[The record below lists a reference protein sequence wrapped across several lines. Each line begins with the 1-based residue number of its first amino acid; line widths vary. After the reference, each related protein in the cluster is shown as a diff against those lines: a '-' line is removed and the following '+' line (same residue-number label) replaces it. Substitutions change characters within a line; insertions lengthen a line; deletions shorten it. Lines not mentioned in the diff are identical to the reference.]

1 MKIALCLSGQP
12 RAWRAGYEYINKN
25 LLSKHDVD
33 VFLHFW
39 TQRDDIQLM
48 QDIIELYKPVK
59 WDTKQEFVS
68 TFFNRFDRNGGP
80 GWPPRNPYHSYYSV
94 FHCNL
99 LKKDREMKQG
109 YYYDYVVRTR
119 FDYALN
125 RELPFSEVKDNK
137 IYIPADRMN
146 ESHTVGSDAFA
157 FGTSK
162 TVDRYCMTY
171 MYLDYFYDK
180 LGCPM
185 NAEEMLAMNLSFQE
199 LNGDNLVYVDMNNPF
214 LPDQFGSMPHS
225 FIREDYTKWK
235 KINETNSARQ

>member
-1 MKIALCLSGQP
+1 MRVALCLSGQP
-12 RAWRAGYEYINKN
+12 RSWRTGYDYIYKN

-39 TQRDDIQLM
+39 AEDNDAQLVSDIV
-48 QDIIELYKPVK
+48 DLYKPVK
-59 WDTKQEFVS
+59 WKTRKEFIS
-68 TFFNRFDRNGGP
+68 SYFNRFERNGGP

-99 LKKDREMKQG
+99 LKKDHEIEQG
-109 YYYDYVVRTR
+109 HYYDYVVRTR

-125 RELPFSEVKDNK
+125 RELPFNEVLENK

-146 ESHTVGSDAFA
+146 ETRTVGSDAFA

-171 MYLDYFYDK
+171 MFLDFLYDHANV
-180 LGCPM
+180 PM
-185 NAEEMLAMNLSFQE
+185 NAEEMLAGNLAIQG
-199 LNGDNLVYVDMNNPF
+199 LTGNNLIYVDMNNPF
-214 LPDQFGSMPHS
+214 PPDRFGSMQHS
-225 FIREDYTKWK
+225 FIRDDYLKWV
-235 KINETNSARQ
+235 NLNASNSKGQ